1 MVWGI
6 GCGVS
11 MIVFGLEKKRKLW
24 KRGIQ
29 RYIFHKYTMMAAGII
44 TVFAILVSLG
54 NSLISTFSGT
64 ITCTIN
70 NCSNTLV
77 SN

>member
-54 NSLISTFSGT
+54 NLHLYNMYI
-64 ITCTIN
+64 
-70 NCSNTLV
+70 
-77 SN
+77 

>member
-11 MIVFGLEKKRKLW
+11 MIVFGYQKMNQKYFKNYNLKGKLISFSMFLW

-29 RYIFHKYTMMAAGII
+29 RYIFHKYTLMAAGII

-54 NSLISTFSGT
+54 NLHF
-64 ITCTIN
+64 
-70 NCSNTLV
+70 
-77 SN
+77 

>member
-11 MIVFGLEKKRKLW
+11 LIVFGLEKKRKLW

-44 TVFAILVSLG
+44 TVFAVLISLG
-54 NSLISTFSGT
+54 NLH
-64 ITCTIN
+64 
-70 NCSNTLV
+70 L
-77 SN
+77 